1 MANENKVSTL
11 EELLG
16 SVQPVKSESNDR
28 IEIVSIVGAGVMGR
42 GIAQTIASSGI
53 DVIILEKNQSHLEKA
68 QEELAKSME
77 FEISRWAM
85 TKSEMKSILS
95 RIKWTLNFDDLKNSD
110 IIIEAVDESL
120 QLKRL
125 IFKKIDEIAK
135 PETIFISNTS
145 TLSLTQISEITSRRD
160 KIIGMHFLNPVPK
173 IPMVELIRA
182 LETSNETVEIIKDFA
197 AKIGK
202 TPVEVYEYPGFVTT
216 RVIVPYLNEAM
227 HIFLEGIASAKD
239 IDTAMK
245 LGYNMSMG
253 PLEMADSMGLDEVLS
268 WMNHLWRDL
277 GEPRYRP
284 CPVLRKLVRDKK
296 LGRKQVKVFI
306 SMMKTEKLFHRRGD
320 NESFS
325 S

>member
-16 SVQPVKSESNDR
+16 SVQPVKGESNDR

-296 LGRKQVKVFI
+296 LGKKTGEGFYKYDENGKII
-306 SMMKTEKLFHRRGD
+306 S
-320 NESFS
+320 
-325 S
+325 